1 MFQKHYTFGNNF
13 SPKINTYE
21 RKTFAVLLHGC
32 SDSQS

>member
-13 SPKINTYE
+13 LPKINTNE

-32 SDSQS
+32 SVFQS